1 MPYYDPFSLTD
12 ARMALEQGN
21 WLYAALVAAPWF
33 VAGVVIGLV
42 LDAYLAKE

>member
-1 MPYYDPFSLTD
+1 MPYYDPFSPAD

-21 WLYAALVAAPWF
+21 WLYAALVAAPWV
-33 VAGVVIGLV
+33 VAAVVIGLA